1 MGTTKDRE
9 TGGNTKHEI
18 RRTKFDALPSRS
30 ASVGPLQ
37 RPKKRVL
44 TSSEAADYLGY
55 AGPSAAF
62 NEFIMKLGVRP
73 LRRGAYD
80 RFAIDKALDAQ
91 GEDAPSVNYGEID
104 YG

>member
-1 MGTTKDRE
+1 MATTKDGE

-18 RRTKFDALPSRS
+18 SQSKFGSQPHRS
-30 ASVGPLQ
+30 ASVGRLQ

-44 TSSEAADYLGY
+44 TSSETADYLGY
-55 AGPSAAF
+55 SGPSAAF
-62 NEFIMKLGVRP
+62 NEFIVKLGVRP

-91 GEDAPSVNYGEID
+91 SEDAPSVNYGEID

>member
-1 MGTTKDRE
+1 MGTTKHRE
-9 TGGNTKHEI
+9 TGGNSRQEI
-18 RRTKFDALPSRS
+18 HRSQFDSLSRTSSSFNRLR
-30 ASVGPLQ
+30 

-55 AGPSAAF
+55 AGPNSAF
-62 NEFIMKLGVRP
+62 NDFIVKLGVRP

-91 GEDAPSVNYGEID
+91 GDDAPSVNYGEID

>member
-1 MGTTKDRE
+1 MGTTKYGER
-9 TGGNTKHEI
+9 GGNTKQQV
-18 RRTKFDALPSRS
+18 RRTKFDSLPRQSPSFNGLR
-30 ASVGPLQ
+30 

-62 NEFIMKLGVRP
+62 NEFIIKLGVRP
-73 LRRGAYD
+73 LRRGAYH
-80 RFAIDKALDAQ
+80 RFAIDRALDAQ
-91 GEDAPSVNYGEID
+91 GEGAPSVNYGEID

>member
-1 MGTTKDRE
+1 MGKKKHGE
-9 TGGNTKHEI
+9 TGGNSKHEI
-18 RRTKFDALPSRS
+18 RRSKFEGPSRQM
-30 ASVGPLQ
+30 ASIGRLQ

-44 TSSEAADYLGY
+44 TSSETADYLGY

-62 NEFIMKLGVRP
+62 NEFIVKLGVRP

>member
-9 TGGNTKHEI
+9 TGSNTKHEI
-18 RRTKFDALPSRS
+18 RRTKCDSLTRQSSPFNGLR
-30 ASVGPLQ
+30 

-62 NEFIMKLGVRP
+62 NEFVMKLGVRP